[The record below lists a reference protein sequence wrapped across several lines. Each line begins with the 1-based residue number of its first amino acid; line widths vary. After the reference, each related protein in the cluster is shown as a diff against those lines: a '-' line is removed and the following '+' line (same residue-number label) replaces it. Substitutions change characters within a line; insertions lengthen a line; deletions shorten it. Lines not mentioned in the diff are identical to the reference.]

1 MSVTGKPPESWVKAR
16 RRVYRRD
23 SREKLRAMSR
33 RPLTVLAVAAV
44 LVLGLAVGITAGLK
58 SENIAGRY
66 CQKVFVPAYFGASGW
81 PQVSGAK
88 HMPSAMILNP
98 STGIGA
104 GDGPNPAFQ
113 AAVRQARR
121 AGITVLG
128 YSSTADGTRPAAQIL
143 ADVRH
148 YKAWYGV
155 NGIFLDSVN
164 GTSAEFR
171 YYKRLSTYIHRVIPG
186 SSVWM
191 NPGVYPQRQYM
202 SVSDILMVFEGT
214 YAQYRE
220 AAVPGW
226 ARDYPA
232 NRFANTIYGASTSTQ
247 ANSAIST
254 ARSRNAGYVF
264 VTNLSGANPYNALP
278 AYWSSEV
285 TAITAGCGR

>member
-1 MSVTGKPPESWVKAR
+1 MSVTGKPPDSWIKAR
-16 RRVYRRD
+16 RRIQRRD
-23 SREKLRAMSR
+23 SRAKLRAMSR

-58 SENIAGRY
+58 SEGISGRY
-66 CQKVFVPAYFGASGW
+66 CQKVFVPAYFGASAW
-81 PQVSGAK
+81 PSVTGAK

-98 STGIGA
+98 ATGVGA
-104 GDGPNPAFQ
+104 GTAPNPAFQ

-148 YKAWYGV
+148 YRAWYGV
-155 NGIFLDSVN
+155 NGIFLDSVK
-164 GTSAEFR
+164 GTSAEFA
-171 YYKRLSTYIHRVIPG
+171 YYKRLSNDIHRVIPG

-191 NPGVYPQRQYM
+191 NAGVYPERQYM
-202 SVSDILMVFEGT
+202 SVSDVLMAFEGT
-214 YAQYRE
+214 YAQYRV

-232 NRFANTIYGASTSTQ
+232 DRFANTIYGAVTSSQ
-247 ANSAIST
+247 ANSAISL
-254 ARSRNAGYVF
+254 ARSRNAGNVF
-264 VTNLSGANPYNALP
+264 VTNMSLPNPYDALP
-278 AYWSSEV
+278 SYWTSEV